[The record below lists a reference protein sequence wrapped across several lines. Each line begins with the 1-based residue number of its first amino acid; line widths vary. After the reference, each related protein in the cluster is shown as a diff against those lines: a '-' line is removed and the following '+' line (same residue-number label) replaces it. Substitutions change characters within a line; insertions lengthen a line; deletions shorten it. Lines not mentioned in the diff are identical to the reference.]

1 MEKPYNFSHTEERKS
16 QMSTSNDDRWFY
28 SFDGDQVGRRVQTL
42 ILENDVP
49 GLVHLSRTVSSAVK
63 TLRDELNGMGCE
75 VLFAAGDSVMAVGP
89 GRLALE
95 TLPIAENGLTFSVGV
110 GRTPRAAL
118 IALAKAKTKGR
129 GEIVR
134 CEEL

>member
-1 MEKPYNFSHTEERKS
+1 MTLNVSRMEERKS
-16 QMSTSNDDRWFY
+16 QMSTRNGDRWFY

-42 ILENDVP
+42 ILENDVS
-49 GLVHLSRTVSSAVK
+49 GIVRLSQTVSSAVN
-63 TLRDELNGMGCE
+63 TLRDELKAMGCE
-75 VLFAAGDSVMAVGP
+75 VLFAAGDSVLAIGP
-89 GRLALE
+89 SDLALE
-95 TLPIAENGLTFSVGV
+95 KMPIEENGLTFSVGV

-134 CEEL
+134 CEDL